1 MYGGLVDTYA
11 GKEEE
16 EERNGQ
22 TDITKCIRPV
32 QLVKGTMTGVTHASM
47 LS

>member
-16 EERNGQ
+16 ERSGQ
-22 TDITKCIRPV
+22 TDIAKCIRPA
-32 QLVKGTMTGVTHASM
+32 QLVNGTMTGVTHASM